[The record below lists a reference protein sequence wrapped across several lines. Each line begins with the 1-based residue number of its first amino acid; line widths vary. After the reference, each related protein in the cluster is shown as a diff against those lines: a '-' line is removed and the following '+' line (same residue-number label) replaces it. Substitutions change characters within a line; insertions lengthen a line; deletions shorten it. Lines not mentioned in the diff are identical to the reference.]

1 VLKRLL
7 TPDFFILFLHFLR
20 YYTMKFFITAIFS
33 LFISLGFSQENLQHT
48 VRKGESL
55 YSISKKYNVTVSHL
69 EQLNPSAKKGLDVNA
84 VLRISAKK
92 ETEEVLEHEVVAK
105 ETLFGLSK
113 KYNLSIEKLKQLNP
127 SVELE
132 GLKVGQVL
140 KVSKTR
146 NHSISEKII
155 VEQSKQKKDKI
166 EKVEKTDALPEVF
179 HTVLSKETKYGL
191 SKKYKISISELEQLN
206 PQIKKELAVGTRLV
220 IRTSEK
226 IEKEVVAE
234 EVVFSKEIKP
244 ISTEG
249 LSKIESVIVT
259 ASNNIG
265 TRYRSGGTNPDGFD
279 CSGLM
284 FSSFKVIDINLPR
297 SSSEQASVGFKIDKN
312 FARKGDLIFF
322 ATGGSSKINHVGLI
336 TEVSEND
343 IKFVHSSTS
352 SGVII
357 SSVTEEYYDKRFV
370 QINRVIPE

>member
-1 VLKRLL
+1 
-7 TPDFFILFLHFLR
+7 
-20 YYTMKFFITAIFS
+20 MKFFTTAIFS

-69 EQLNPSAKKGLDVNA
+69 EQLNPTAKKGLDVNTI
-84 VLRISAKK
+84 LQISEKK
-92 ETEEVLEHEVVAK
+92 DLEILEHEVVAK

-113 KYNLSIEKLKQLNP
+113 KYNISIEKLKQLNP
-127 SVELE
+127 SVESE

-140 KVSKTR
+140 QVSKSK
-146 NHSISEKII
+146 NYSIPEKIV
-155 VEQSKQKKDKI
+155 VEKPKQKKDKI
-166 EKVEKTDALPEVF
+166 EKVEKIDALPEVF
-179 HTVLSKETKYGL
+179 HTVLPKETKYGL
-191 SKKYKISISELEQLN
+191 SKKFKISIAELEELN
-206 PQIKKELAVGTRLV
+206 PQIKNDLAIGTRLV

-234 EVVFSKEIKP
+234 EVVLPNVSQP

-249 LSKIESVIVT
+249 LSKIESVIAI
-259 ASNNIG
+259 ASHNIG
-265 TRYRSGGTNPDGFD
+265 TKYRSGGTNSDGFD

-284 FSSFKVIDINLPR
+284 FSSFKAIDFTLPR
-297 SSSEQASVGFKIDKN
+297 SSNEQASVGVKIDKIS
-312 FARKGDLIFF
+312 AQKGDLIFF
-322 ATGGSSKINHVGLI
+322 ATGGSSRINHVGLI

>member
-55 YSISKKYNVTVSHL
+55 YSISKKYNVTVLHL

-84 VLRISAKK
+84 ILQISEKK
-92 ETEEVLEHEVVAK
+92 DVEVLEHEVVAK

-113 KYNLSIEKLKQLNP
+113 KYNISIEKLKQLNP
-127 SVELE
+127 SVESE

-140 KVSKTR
+140 QVSKSK
-146 NHSISEKII
+146 NYSIPQKIVVEKP
-155 VEQSKQKKDKI
+155 KQKKDKI
-166 EKVEKTDALPEVF
+166 EKVEKVDALQEVF
-179 HTVLSKETKYGL
+179 HTVLPKETKYGL

-206 PQIKKELAVGTRLV
+206 PQIKKELAVGTRLL
-220 IRTSEK
+220 IQTSEK

-234 EVVFSKEIKP
+234 EIVFSKEIKL

>member
-1 VLKRLL
+1 MLKRLL
-7 TPDFFILFLHFLR
+7 TPDFFILFLYFLR
-20 YYTMKFFITAIFS
+20 YYTMKFFTTAIFS

-69 EQLNPSAKKGLDVNA
+69 EQLNPKAKKGLDVNA
-84 VLRISAKK
+84 ILQISEKK
-92 ETEEVLEHEVVAK
+92 DVEVLEHEVVAK

-127 SVELE
+127 SVESE
-132 GLKVGQVL
+132 GLKVGQIL
-140 KVSKTR
+140 KVSNSK
-146 NHSISEKII
+146 NYSIPEKIV
-155 VEQSKQKKDKI
+155 VEKPNQKKDKI
-166 EKVEKTDALPEVF
+166 EKVEKVDALQEVF
-179 HTVLSKETKYGL
+179 HVVLPKETKYGL
-191 SKKYKISISELEQLN
+191 SKKYKISISELEELN
-206 PQIKKELAVGTRLV
+206 PQIKNDLAIGTRLV

-234 EVVFSKEIKP
+234 KVVLPNVSQP

-249 LSKIESVIVT
+249 LSKIESVIAI
-259 ASNNIG
+259 ASHNIG
-265 TRYRSGGTNPDGFD
+265 TKYRSGGTNSDGFD

-284 FSSFKVIDINLPR
+284 FSSFKAIDFTLPR
-297 SSSEQASVGFKIDKN
+297 SSSEQASVGVKIDKIS
-312 FARKGDLIFF
+312 AQKGDLIFF
-322 ATGGSSKINHVGLI
+322 ATGGSSRINHVGLI